1 MDPLRNSPHE
11 DIPLDGEIRFVL
23 DVRNGKLQITANQ
36 IVILLDKVGFND
48 KKISLK
54 SQAKQSE
61 VISKVTGLN
70 VKNIAT
76 YISRLEQNHLQ

>member
-1 MDPLRNSPHE
+1 MDPLWEYFSYE
-11 DIPLDGEIRFVL
+11 DIPLDGEIRFDIL
-23 DVRNGKLQITANQ
+23 DVSGKLQITANQ
-36 IVILLDKVGFND
+36 IVILLDKVGFFI

-76 YISRLEQNHLQ
+76 YISDWSKTK